1 MRQRQ
6 LLLKAEKLKTAR
18 ILQPSSP
25 ASPSP
30 WTGIFFDDFNFNR
43 NQSKEKVRSVVGL
56 LTTLVGS
63 DGHLDDRIKFFET
76 TNPPILTT
84 WFVDLQRPQ
93 VISKLSQKTLLL
105 LMCEAFLWDDRVS
118 TKVITRYLA
127 NWERCDMWRNAS
139 KLETAWIRVDLPPP
153 LRAAFLKWY

>member
-1 MRQRQ
+1 M
-6 LLLKAEKLKTAR
+6 
-18 ILQPSSP
+18 
-25 ASPSP
+25 
-30 WTGIFFDDFNFNR
+30 
-43 NQSKEKVRSVVGL
+43 RSVVGL

-105 LMCEAFLWDDRVS
+105 LMCEAFYGMIVCQQKSLQDIWRIG
-118 TKVITRYLA
+118 KGVICEEMHQS
-127 NWERCDMWRNAS
+127 W
-139 KLETAWIRVDLPPP
+139 KLLGSDLTSHPA
-153 LRAAFLKWY
+153 LHAAFLK